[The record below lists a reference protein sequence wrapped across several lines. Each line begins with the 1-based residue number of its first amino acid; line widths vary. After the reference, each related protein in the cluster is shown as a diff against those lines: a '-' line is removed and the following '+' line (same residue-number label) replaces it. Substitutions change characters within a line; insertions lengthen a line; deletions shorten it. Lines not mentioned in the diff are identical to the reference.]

1 MLDIQKLIDAG
12 EEYYEKV
19 KDKASREASW
29 KYCYEAFLS
38 FRGKKLSEED
48 KEYLALHLTT
58 YLASWGMY
66 RGSSFLLQEKN
77 YTVHIG
83 VVEIL
88 FKEKYGILWN
98 LCHKEHLDLLM
109 ALKEEINKH
118 YSEQRID
125 NKRDATNT
133 LVTKILLGTLGC
145 APAYDTNLCISLKM
159 LGIPTSFRK
168 ESVCEILEF
177 YEEYRNEFE
186 KLRKKAIQIEGI
198 SDYPIM
204 KVLDACL
211 WQLADVSKEQKVEEI
226 DNDKEVHTDV

>member
-19 KDKASREASW
+19 KEQASREASW
-29 KYCYEAFLS
+29 KYCYEAFSS
-38 FRGKKLSEED
+38 FRRKRLNDAD
-48 KEYLALHLTT
+48 KDYLALHLTA

-77 YTVHIG
+77 YKVHIG
-83 VVEIL
+83 VIDIL
-88 FKEKYGILWN
+88 FQDKYDELWNFCEKEYLVLLMELRDEIKEYYRVQRIEKEK
-98 LCHKEHLDLLM
+98 ETTD
-109 ALKEEINKH
+109 
-118 YSEQRID
+118 
-125 NKRDATNT
+125 T

-145 APAYDTNLCISLKM
+145 VPAYDTNLCVSLKM
-159 LGIPTSFRK
+159 FGIPTSFRK
-168 ESVCEILEF
+168 ESVCEILEL

-211 WQLADVSKEQKVEEI
+211 WKLADVPKE
-226 DNDKEVHTDV
+226 

>member
-1 MLDIQKLIDAG
+1 MLDIEKLIDAG
-12 EEYYEKV
+12 GEYYEKV

-29 KYCYEAFLS
+29 KYCYEAFWS
-38 FRGKKLSEED
+38 FRGKKLSEEN

-88 FKEKYGILWN
+88 FKEKYDVLWN

-118 YSEQRID
+118 YSEQRKD
-125 NKRDATNT
+125 SQRDTTDT

-145 APAYDTNLCISLKM
+145 APAYDTNLCVSLKM

-168 ESVCEILEF
+168 ESVCQILDL
-177 YEEYRNEFE
+177 YEKYRNKFE
-186 KLRKKAIQIEGI
+186 LLRQKAIHIENI
-198 SDYPIM
+198 TDYPIM
-204 KVLDACL
+204 KILDACL
-211 WQLADVSKEQKVEEI
+211 WQLVDVPKGHDTETF
-226 DNDKEVHTDV
+226 DNNREV

>member
-19 KDKASREASW
+19 KDQASREASW

-38 FRGKKLSEED
+38 FRGKILSEEN

-77 YTVHIG
+77 YKVHIG
-83 VVEIL
+83 VINIL
-88 FKEKYGILWN
+88 FEKRYDVLWN
-98 LCHKEHLDLLM
+98 MCNKEHLDLLM

-125 NKRDATNT
+125 SQRDTTDT

-145 APAYDTNLCISLKM
+145 APAYDTNLCVSLKM

-168 ESVCEILEF
+168 ESVCQIIDL
-177 YEEYRNEFE
+177 YEKYRNEFE
-186 KLRKKAIQIEGI
+186 LSRQKAIKIEGI

-204 KVLDACL
+204 KILDACL
-211 WQLADVSKEQKVEEI
+211 WQLADVSKEQKVKEL
-226 DNDKEVHTDV
+226 DNGKEVHTDV